1 MVNNEEG
8 KENKESTES
17 AESTESKEKRGNK
30 ESKKDKKNKKKK
42 TARKSKGSTNNSL
55 LRKSVP
61 LIVAASMAFG
71 SGTTV
76 TTQNLLT
83 ANGQDNAIAEKKDY
97 TVLFYVI
104 GSDLESDPD
113 AVDYEGAGAA
123 TNDMKEIAAAMA
135 EFELD
140 DSVHVVAQIGGSK
153 SWKEKSLADI
163 ENARLTIDSE
173 GIHVIEELPDT
184 DMGKSKTVTDFINYA
199 CEAYPAEEYI
209 MVFWNHGSGPTSGYG
224 YDVLHDGSSLTLSEL
239 QQALEA
245 ADYQEFE
252 LIGFD
257 ACNMGN
263 METVNALR
271 EYAEYMVASP
281 ACEDIN
287 GWDYHWMEILSEE
300 EASGRKIG
308 REIVN
313 TFADFYQAPDHQSKV
328 ATLSCYDMSA
338 YEELWNKIQAYNR
351 ELLMSADEDG
361 SVYGNLSR
369 LRSGIAGY
377 YSGEL
382 LHETMELLDFK
393 QLFTSLD
400 AARWESYGMSMAL
413 DDFVCY
419 STGISEDMCG
429 ISIYLPGKNGMELA
443 EEMFLYITCGFDE
456 NYLKFVYNY
465 AKILDEDLEFN
476 LEAIRTKYDEK
487 TGQVQFRIGK
497 ELVDQIATAYIL
509 TAFQSEDSGEYYLLS
524 TDSDVI
530 IGEDGVLTG
539 ILDIK
544 YFTIADQVLCL
555 IEKYNSEAR
564 TEYLSPILYH
574 DKICLMTIEVSL
586 DDPDGRIVSIVPYD
600 LNQRAEKEQYTLE
613 EGESFCALYPIVSE
627 SGETD
632 LDAFLENNL
641 YHMGETV
648 WLKDYDC
655 ELALQDVA
663 FEECFYGL
671 MIQDKTMALHYSN
684 LSRMN

>member
-1 MVNNEEG
+1 M
-8 KENKESTES
+8 KNKESIEK
-17 AESTESKEKRGNK
+17 KENEGN
-30 ESKKDKKNKKKK
+30 EENKDD
-42 TARKSKGSTNNSL
+42 ARKKRLKKAVGILITSTIIAL
-55 LRKSVP
+55 
-61 LIVAASMAFG
+61 G
-71 SGTTV
+71 GGTAV

-83 ANGQDNAIAEKKDY
+83 DDGQDNVIAEKKDY
-97 TVLFYVI
+97 TVLLYVI

-123 TNDMKEIAAAMA
+123 TNDMQEIAAAMA
-135 EFELD
+135 EFGLD
-140 DSVHVVAQIGGSK
+140 DSVHVVAQIGGSE

-163 ENARLTIDSE
+163 ENARLTIDSG

-184 DMGKSKTVTDFINYA
+184 DMGQSKTVTDFIDYA
-199 CEAYPAEEYI
+199 CKTYPAEDYI
-209 MVFWNHGSGPTSGYG
+209 MVFWNHGNGPTSGYG

-239 QQALEA
+239 QQAFEA

-263 METVNALR
+263 IETVNALHG
-271 EYAEYMVASP
+271 YAEYMVASP

-287 GWDYHWMEILSEE
+287 GWNYQWLEILSEE
-300 EASGRKIG
+300 EASGKKIG
-308 REIVN
+308 RNIVD
-313 TFADFYQAPDHQSKV
+313 TFADFYQTSGHQSKM

-338 YEELWNKIQAYNR
+338 YENLWNNMQAYNR
-351 ELLMSADEDG
+351 ELLMSANADG
-361 SVYGNLSR
+361 AVYENLSR
-369 LRSGIAGY
+369 QRSQIAGY

-382 LHETMELLDFK
+382 LHETMELLDFE
-393 QLFTSLD
+393 QLFTSLN
-400 AARWESYGMSMAL
+400 AERWESYNMSKAL

-429 ISIYLPGKNGMELA
+429 ISIYLPGKKDMELA
-443 EEMFLYITCGFDE
+443 EEMFLYITCGFEE
-456 NYLKFVYNY
+456 NYLKFIYNY
-465 AKILDEDLEFN
+465 AKILDDELEIN
-476 LEAIRTKYDEK
+476 LEEIRTKYDEK
-487 TGQVQFRIGK
+487 TRQIQFQIDK
-497 ELVDQIATAYIL
+497 ELVDRIATAYIL
-509 TAFQSEDSGEYYLLS
+509 TAYQAEDSGEYYLLS

-530 IGEDGVLTG
+530 IEENGILTG

-544 YFTIADQVLCL
+544 YFTIANQVLCL

-564 TEYLSPILYH
+564 TEYLSPILYR

-586 DDPDGRIVSIVPYD
+586 DDPNGRIVSIVPYD

-627 SGETD
+627 NGEAD

-655 ELALQDVA
+655 DLELQDVA
-663 FEECFYGL
+663 FEDCFYGL
-671 MIQDKTMALHYSN
+671 MIQDKTMTLHYSS
-684 LSRMN
+684 LSRLN

>member
-1 MVNNEEG
+1 MSNKESIGNEESV
-8 KENKESTES
+8 KRKKRTKSTKNEENKE
-17 AESTESKEKRGNK
+17 
-30 ESKKDKKNKKKK
+30 DMNKKRLWKAVGILVTSTVVALGGG
-42 TARKSKGSTNNSL
+42 TA
-55 LRKSVP
+55 
-61 LIVAASMAFG
+61 A
-71 SGTTV
+71 V
-76 TTQNLLT
+76 TTQNLQT
-83 ANGQDNAIAEKKDY
+83 ADEQDPIIAEKKDY
-97 TVLFYVI
+97 TVLVYMI

-140 DSVHVVAQIGGSK
+140 DSVHVVAQIGGSR
-153 SWKEKSLADI
+153 SWMEKSLADI

-184 DMGKSKTVTDFINYA
+184 DMGKSKTVTDFIDYA

-209 MVFWNHGSGPTSGYG
+209 LVFWNHGSGPTSGYG
-224 YDVLHDGSSLTLSEL
+224 YDVLHDGSSLTLNEL

-300 EASGRKIG
+300 KASGRKIG

-351 ELLMSADEDG
+351 ELLMSADEDD
-361 SVYGNLSR
+361 VYGNLSR

-413 DDFVCY
+413 DDFICY

-487 TGQVQFRIGK
+487 TGQVQFRIEK
-497 ELVDQIATAYIL
+497 EMVAQIATAYIL
-509 TAFQSEDSGEYYLLS
+509 TAYQAEDSGEYYLLS
-524 TDSDVI
+524 TDSDVV

-555 IEKYNSEAR
+555 IEKYNSNAR

-586 DDPDGRIVSIVPYD
+586 DAPDGRIVSIVPYD

-613 EGESFCALYPIVSE
+613 EGESFCALYPIVSA
-627 SGETD
+627 SGEAD

-641 YHMGETV
+641 YHVGETV

-663 FEECFYGL
+663 FEDCFYGL

>member
-8 KENKESTES
+8 KANKES
-17 AESTESKEKRGNK
+17 AESKENK
-30 ESKKDKKNKKKK
+30 ENKKDKKNKRSK
-42 TARKSKGSTNNSL
+42 TVRRSKGSTNNPL

-83 ANGQDNAIAEKKDY
+83 ADGQDNAIAEKKDY
-97 TVLFYVI
+97 TVLVYMI

-135 EFELD
+135 EFGLD
-140 DSVHVVAQIGGSK
+140 DSVHVVAQIGGSE

-173 GIHVIEELPDT
+173 GIHVIEKLSDT
-184 DMGKSKTVTDFINYA
+184 DMGKSKTVTDFIDYA

-209 MVFWNHGSGPTSGYG
+209 MVFWNHGNGPTSGYG
-224 YDVLHDGSSLTLSEL
+224 YDVLHDGSSLTLGEL
-239 QQALEA
+239 QQAFEA

-257 ACNMGN
+257 ACCMGN
-263 METVNALR
+263 IETVNALR
-271 EYAEYMVASP
+271 GYTKYMVASP

-287 GWDYHWMEILSEE
+287 GWDYRWMEILSEE
-300 EASGRKIG
+300 EASGKKIG
-308 REIVN
+308 WKIVD
-313 TFADFYQAPDHQSKV
+313 TFADFYQTPDHQSKV

-338 YEELWNKIQAYNR
+338 YEKLWNMIQAYNR

-361 SVYGNLSR
+361 SVYENLSR

-393 QLFTSLD
+393 QLFTSLN
-400 AARWESYGMSMAL
+400 AARWESYGMTMAL
-413 DDFVCY
+413 KAFVCR
-419 STGISEDMCG
+419 STGISGDMCG

-443 EEMFLYITCGFDE
+443 EEMFLYITCGFEE

-465 AKILDEDLEFN
+465 AKILDDELEIN
-476 LEAIRTKYDEK
+476 LEEIRTKYDEE
-487 TGQVQFRIGK
+487 TRQIQFQIAPG
-497 ELVDQIATAYIL
+497 LLDQIATAYIL
-509 TAFQSEDSGEYYLLS
+509 TAYQSEDDGEYYLLS

-530 IGEDGVLTG
+530 IGENGILTG

-544 YFTIADQVLCL
+544 YFTIADQILCL
-555 IEKYNSEAR
+555 IEKYNSDAR
-564 TEYLSPILYH
+564 TQYLSPIWYH

-586 DDPDGRIVSIVPYD
+586 DDPDGKIVSIVPYD
-600 LNQRAEKEQYTLE
+600 QNQRAEKEQYTLQ
-613 EGESFCALYPIVSE
+613 EGESFCALYPIVNE
-627 SGETD
+627 NGETD
-632 LDAFLENNL
+632 LDAFLEKKF
-641 YHMGETV
+641 YHRGEMV

-655 ELALQDVA
+655 DLELQDVA
-663 FEECFYGL
+663 FEDCFYGL
-671 MIQDKTMALHYSN
+671 MIQDKTMALHYSS
-684 LSRMN
+684 LSRLD